1 MHVTLRVAPGL
12 PSFRGNALF
21 VAMRTALTRA
31 STATFRVLQFSVQA
45 DHLHLV
51 VEADGST
58 VLSRGIQGLA
68 IRAAKAVNRTL
79 RRRGKVWADRF
90 HAHPLRT
97 PREVRNAL
105 VYVLNNFRKHV
116 PGARGIDARSSS
128 AWFSGWT
135 IRRRAAPGRVAG
147 GGSPH
152 LVGPRADG
160 FAERIHPDESP
171 RRSSRG

>member
-1 MHVTLRVAPGL
+1 VHVTLRVAPGL
-12 PSFRGNALF
+12 PSFRGSTLF
-21 VAMRTALTRA
+21 SAVRTALARA
-31 STATFRVLQFSVQA
+31 STDAFRVLQFSVQP

-58 VLSRGIQGLA
+58 VLSRGIQGFA

-90 HAHPLRT
+90 HAHVLRT

-116 PGARGIDARSSS
+116 PGARGIDGRSSS
-128 AWFSGWT
+128 PWFSGWG
-135 IRRRAAPGRVAG
+135 IRMKPPPGAPPVVAPRTWLARVGWLRG
-147 GGSPH
+147 G
-152 LVGPRADG
+152 
-160 FAERIHPDESP
+160 RIHLDESP
-171 RRSSRG
+171 RSSRDR